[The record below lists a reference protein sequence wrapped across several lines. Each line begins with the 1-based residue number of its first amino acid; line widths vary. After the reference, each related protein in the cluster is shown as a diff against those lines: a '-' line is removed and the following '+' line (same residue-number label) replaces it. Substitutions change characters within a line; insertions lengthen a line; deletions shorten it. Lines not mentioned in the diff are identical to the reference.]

1 MASWKNRETPP
12 HPDWLSTRSVQSTGE
27 TFGFLVNNVQSR
39 MTVDVE
45 EDSLAS
51 GGSDAFDVAEEL
63 EGLDEGS
70 NEFEASLATELPA
83 SAQHM
88 AALFGRCRP
97 PGKVMANVEW
107 EYFKNNLPNFQG
119 GGNTEADNYCSI
131 RFSDFDTSWS
141 WNEWVD
147 SLGSTHPDVTYKT
160 AAYLRDA
167 YKCMKRRTVESSTLR
182 PHSQSLGALKQKHT
196 NESANRAFDDEF
208 LPALEVAPIR
218 PSRQVNAPTETTAMA
233 EDDGF
238 LADDEFEQTNTTK
251 RGKPLR
257 KGSMHRCRMCGKQYA
272 LPEWLPFH
280 DGPHNEVWKN
290 CIVDPQLYDEGFPV
304 LTGRFADDEFEL
316 NNTTKR
322 RKPLRKGS
330 MHRCRMCGQ
339 QYALPEWL
347 PFHSNNKPSI
357 EEWSGQKDAPR
368 HLRNGPN
375 NKVWKNCEVD
385 PQLYDEGFPV
395 LTGRMPPPKKRKN

>member
-1 MASWKNRETPP
+1 
-12 HPDWLSTRSVQSTGE
+12 
-27 TFGFLVNNVQSR
+27 
-39 MTVDVE
+39 MTVDIE

-63 EGLDEGS
+63 EGLDEGA

-167 YKCMKRRTVESSTLR
+167 YRCMKRRTVESSTLR

-208 LPALEVAPIR
+208 LPALEAAPIC
-218 PSRQVNAPTETTAMA
+218 PSQQVNAPTGTTAMT

-238 LADDEFEQTNTTK
+238 LADDELEQNNATK

-330 MHRCRMCGQ
+330 MHRCRMCK
-339 QYALPEWL
+339 AVCA
-347 PFHSNNKPSI
+347 S
-357 EEWSGQKDAPR
+357 
-368 HLRNGPN
+368 
-375 NKVWKNCEVD
+375 
-385 PQLYDEGFPV
+385 
-395 LTGRMPPPKKRKN
+395 